1 MRRLK
6 LTGIDEG
13 YSVIV
18 STKLVGADDPELVL
32 DSILKIF
39 LNLHVACLKSKISL
53 PNKMIF

>member
-18 STKLVGADDPELVL
+18 STQLSGADDPELFEDIASNALFISALTLAPVEL
-32 DSILKIF
+32 SIT
-39 LNLHVACLKSKISL
+39 
-53 PNKMIF
+53 

>member
-39 LNLHVACLKSKISL
+39 GLVLSL
-53 PNKMIF
+53 LLSFVSDLRWYI